1 MQFNCIAIQASD
13 EKERN
18 QLQEVAMYHQIPGS
32 HIYFKEI
39 CRNQANSLV
48 KEQLYG
54 ILMCTK
60 LRTNVI
66 CL

>member
-39 CRNQANSLV
+39 CRIQANSLV